1 MLYMLSLA
9 LTVLIGLS
17 GTALAGV
24 VPVPEPGTLALLAVG
39 FAALAAIKVLRGR
52 RGRLFISRSP
62 LAASSELSAEK
73 ENPA

>member
-1 MLYMLSLA
+1 MLYILSLA

-39 FAALAAIKVLRGR
+39 FAALAAIKILRSR
-52 RGRLFISRSP
+52 RGRSA